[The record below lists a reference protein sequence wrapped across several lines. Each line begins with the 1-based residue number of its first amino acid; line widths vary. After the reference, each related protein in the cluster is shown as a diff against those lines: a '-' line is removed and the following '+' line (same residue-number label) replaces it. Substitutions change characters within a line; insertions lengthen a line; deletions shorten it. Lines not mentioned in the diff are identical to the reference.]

1 MSRGF
6 LAVIGAIAGSYLGAI
21 AGDGLAH
28 ARFDCCYGE
37 TGYPVI
43 GMVLGTVIGSTSA
56 WNIGGRRAS
65 RK

>member
-6 LAVIGAIAGSYLGAI
+6 WAVIGAIAGSYLGGL
-21 AGDGLAH
+21 AGVGLAH

-37 TGYPVI
+37 TGYPVA
-43 GMVLGTVIGSTSA
+43 GMVLGMVIGSTLA